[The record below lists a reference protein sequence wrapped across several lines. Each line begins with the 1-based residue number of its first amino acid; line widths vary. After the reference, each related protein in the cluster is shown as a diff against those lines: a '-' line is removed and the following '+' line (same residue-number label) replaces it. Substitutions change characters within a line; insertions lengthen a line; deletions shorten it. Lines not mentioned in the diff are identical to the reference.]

1 MYFGKQGVSLIT
13 VLLFMLVATIAAT
26 ATYKWISSEGR
37 SSGSRMM
44 QREAY
49 QSAVAGIDNARTWM
63 TFHGN
68 DVGALIR
75 QYMSAENK
83 LPDGSRKSIN
93 LDSRLR
99 SLQRN
104 GQDFHVWLTGVNVQ
118 NTTYKL
124 KIVSQGLAR
133 KDEINGNEVAAA
145 YHNEVAI
152 LNVDGL
158 YQVTIP
164 QVQHHANID
173 FNFAYYGGSYTS
185 AGKVVMT
192 SAVVN
197 GNWSGNPPEVD
208 NNWIVTGNI
217 SLSGNDL
224 KIGQTG
230 CIGGN
235 ASIENNGITTTDFYV
250 GGNFDGL
257 IKKAFGNVYF
267 NGDGKHSG
275 TGSMIIDGNMTING
289 FYQTAQDASDRATR
303 IGGNLCVSDSG
314 AIVSKATTDPFV
326 VNGNVWMPG
335 PRNLWYG
342 SIENY
347 GSGRR
352 LVNTSDNQGSY
363 EKIILGDSSSTA
375 YIASAI
381 SLATFNSSL
390 KNKGVRE
397 ISGSRKYCSSQKSSG
412 DKWQIRKGVGG
423 TDNNPV
429 SASNK
434 DICGSWGNSTNY
446 EQWLG
451 NGNKTFYV
459 EYFDNGWHFWGDSTY
474 KPYNQYQISAG
485 DNKYAMYYPGG
496 TTDVDFKV
504 YNNSDWR
511 YWIAADQYNAQ
522 WMQLN
527 YDSDYNFYY
536 DVWRLDEGQIN
547 SKFKVPTPIGAY
559 IVGGNVFYDLKNYNG
574 YNYDMNAGKATG
586 SPYCK
591 KKQGDTYRP
600 DCRVT
605 PWFRANGTVSNT
617 MPDEREFACAES
629 VMEDCFNI
637 WEESDEG
644 CDGSKFLVDDP
655 LITDS
660 LAYLPYATKGCA
672 ASITTW
678 PQSGFETTLNNC
690 YKENA
695 EDDTKRA
702 ANLYNGYLVVHITE
716 GTPGDNYNPDANT
729 PLKGK
734 FIIVVDNRLQAG
746 QNGLPRTTAD
756 TKVFLFLRS
765 GAKYVQKTVEH
776 YFIYTNKNI
785 GESGQLELTGTLYAP
800 ARACATTK
808 FQSSTLNF
816 DQALVQDL
824 TDAGV
829 ICQNDGSGGCGG
841 GGNEGDGEGG
851 NGAGG
856 GNLEVIDGG
865 KDSYYIS
872 MAPQLGVTVETQYA
886 GRENLI
892 MGDDGNTP
900 SLDPS
905 FIVLPRIIYL
915 PRDPYGKLSDY
926 YSIVPLN
933 GSDLTSSKVN
943 VQCAAGLPAGD
954 LYNEAA
960 GVLLD
965 QKVYR
970 CNASATVPGY
980 SSVPFWVVVNGVL
993 GSAPQVSFVETVQ
1006 EMSPTGSAQ
1015 VHANIPAHA
1024 TPITVLVACP
1034 TSTTSGWSY
1043 QMNEEY
1049 EPHLNN
1055 GVCSFTFPQG
1065 AEGQLKLFDVTT
1077 DGASNGTMFFQL
1089 LGGEGYAVTWPFIS
1103 ELHVS
1108 NLATINRVNPSDEE
1122 IDEYCNALPDDCP
1135 AAGHRGS
1142 LEWPDCPVDSIWV
1155 EPSIFAAIKDTNNS
1169 WEVPAGGTGTLTLE
1183 AKTISSCVV
1192 IIPLTD
1198 NALDRSTIEA
1208 DKIYTLK
1215 AIAKA
1220 RKSSVKVGFV
1230 GDVGSGNNPHV
1241 TIDANT
1247 RSLTCYY
1254 NDVKDN
1260 NPKACTMDLYSGE
1273 TVNVTILKSDGE
1285 NENFNYWKCENNGGI
1300 TCPTTEPIT
1309 SSNYTSF
1316 VIKDNKAVL
1325 YAHFGEVDKHCFFDE
1340 FKQGGVECRSGNN
1353 KYCIDKCGNAIDDV
1367 CVNAIEGGS
1376 FTNSKWHLI
1385 EGTLS
1390 DIEDTYESISID
1402 NAASRRNSRSSRE
1415 AVKVMSTVEAGL
1427 RGTLKALVQLPK
1439 ATSSFGKNSPKIAKS
1454 GFLLHSNATG
1464 TEFLMLNV
1472 FVNTEGKVE
1481 ANLCPNAG
1489 TENCLSALPK
1499 KDGAALSASPS
1510 SMVMV
1515 EAILTDSST
1524 LELIVFSG
1532 NYYETPDTYTTSI
1545 KLYNLP
1551 ESYANRN
1558 HEYVGFSMADPNF
1571 KIYGIGWSSD
1581 DYGADGCW
1589 DTYPTVKCSFSAVAT
1604 DGVIPTE
1611 TTVEPWVGHSGWFDS
1626 KSCTPIYYYDNGTD
1640 ACSGQAGSEV
1650 SCPSSGYYFSN
1661 IGAGQHGYRDNG
1673 VDVKAAKAWLNC
1685 FSTDNKVVAWAA
1697 GTQRAHCGMFWTG
1710 KFTEC
1715 TSHADL
1721 GSLSAISSGGTEGT
1735 ITLTG
1740 TVNLR
1745 GSTLNISLENPNNSP
1760 MEVWLLS
1767 KNDTWGADDFA
1778 SNAERFSGTTA
1789 SFDVVESFADGAQGF
1804 DPENVKQVVIKNLGD
1819 GSVTNVSISSSC
1831 KNAVG
1836 ISNCQVSYNEA
1847 NSRWEVSA
1855 DVSNKSKVSGYAVTG
1870 QVTSSTVDAAST
1882 SEQPS
1887 LWTSGTSVDRAT
1899 WYIDHNPYESYQGS
1913 TFNFSASVTN
1923 ASGETISTTCTPAV
1937 TIGSISCSDAT
1948 SSNIASGAAW
1958 PAFNFKLNNCPQNSC
1973 DYEILF
1979 DDGLL
1984 SGNTACTDGP
1994 CSGSGGGN
2002 QGLSKTKSGNA
2013 EECTTDGG
2021 CSHTYTVQ
2029 SSNPAKDFTPCE
2041 VSFVVQK
2048 KVVVI
2053 EDLATNCKFQS
2064 TVTQPGANGN
2074 FKADVHQ
2081 NGIDIRNR
2089 DYILLSASGDTAKK
2103 GNLGGNS
2110 EISFDI
2116 NGLWT
2121 AKSGNFTLKV
2131 KNNSGIYQNSC
2142 IATLTVNSPNITCST
2157 ITENGTDKFK
2167 IAVGQTCANNAC
2179 PWKLVKDDDMDH
2191 PISSSTNLDNSVYK
2205 IDFSGYG
2212 VYKLYINNEFVSGCS
2227 ITREAP
2233 RPTVT
2238 CPSAKQNYTIDLTA
2252 TFKAASVA
2260 NCGDGCDY
2268 RLERTSGGT
2277 AFASTPDGTGT
2288 YASASTGITFTAP
2301 SSTEDDIAYTFTIY
2315 DKNDHDRWDSC
2326 QGTMAFVESSSSA
2339 ASSSASSNPGIVACY
2354 MNQVYEWGAS
2364 SMQFKFD
2371 NYSGAYSNKSY
2382 EVKDASGT
2390 TRASGNST
2398 GTNQQIS
2405 FNLNGNATDS
2415 RLTLYI
2421 DGTEVCS
2428 IVPRIEKPF
2437 LKDCKL
2443 NNGQLHFQIE
2453 KCQNNKCSYQVKTAS
2468 GTAVGTEQTGKG
2480 SGGYDVSVSN
2490 NGIYVIWLNGEE
2502 TSCRIPKGVSMTTPA
2517 HCYFPQNRKWGDG
2530 ENQLKMDNP
2539 GQFMR
2544 GKTYVVKDAA
2554 GNEYA
2559 NSSNNTSNEVI
2570 DMSLSGYYASD
2581 VVLYVYVGGE
2591 LYCTANPMTYGP
2603 YAYQCYM
2610 ENNQTFKFGIG
2621 DCGNN
2626 KCSYEIKRDGTSVK
2640 TQNNIGENGGYS
2652 YSASTAG
2659 TYVLWLNGKETG
2671 CRATKQ

>member
-1 MYFGKQGVSLIT
+1 MYFGKQGVSLVT

-133 KDEINGNEVAAA
+133 KNEINGNEVAAA

-275 TGSMIIDGNMTING
+275 TGSMIIDGNMTVNG
-289 FYQTAQDASDRATR
+289 FYETAQNASDRATR

-314 AIVSKATTDPFV
+314 AIVSKATTDPFI

-352 LVNTSDNQGSY
+352 LVHTDDNQGSY
-363 EKIILGDSSSTA
+363 NKILLGDSSSQA
-375 YIASAI
+375 FIASAI
-381 SLATFNSSL
+381 SLSTFKSSL
-390 KNKGVRE
+390 QNKS
-397 ISGSRKYCSSQKSSG
+397 ISETAGSRKDCSSRKSSE
-412 DKWQIRKGVGG
+412 DRWRILKGVGG
-423 TDNNPV
+423 TSNVPM
-429 SASNK
+429 SADNK
-434 DICGSWGNSTNY
+434 DICGSWGNNTKY
-446 EQWLG
+446 EAWLG

-459 EYFDNGWHFWGDSTY
+459 EYYDNGWQTWEANTY
-474 KPYNQYQISAG
+474 KPYNQHTISDG
-485 DNKYAMYYPGG
+485 DNKYAMYHPGG
-496 TTDVDFKV
+496 TTDVEFRI
-504 YNNSDWR
+504 YNNSNWR
-511 YWIAADQYNAQ
+511 YWVANWNNAQ

-527 YDSDYNFYY
+527 WVDDYEYDNRY
-536 DVWRLDEGQIN
+536 DVWRLDEGQI
-547 SKFKVPTPIGAY
+547 SDKFKTPTPIGAY
-559 IVGGNVFYDLKNYNG
+559 FVGGNVFYDLKNYNG
-574 YNYDMNAGKATG
+574 YNYDMNGGKATG

-695 EDDTKRA
+695 EDDTKRD
-702 ANLYNGYLVVHITE
+702 ANLYNGYLVVHIT
-716 GTPGDNYNPDANT
+716 GGSPGQNYSPDANT

-756 TKVFLFLRS
+756 TKVFLFLRN
-765 GAKYVQKTVEH
+765 GANYVQQIVEH

-785 GESGQLELTGTLYAP
+785 GESGQLNLTGTLYAP

-808 FQSSTLNF
+808 FQSSILNF

-851 NGAGG
+851 NAAGG

-933 GSDLTSSKVN
+933 GSDLTSNKVN

-970 CNASATVPGY
+970 CNAGATVPGY

-1006 EMSPTGSAQ
+1006 EMSPTGTAQ

-1049 EPHLNN
+1049 DPHLNN

-1183 AKTISSCVV
+1183 AKNISSCVV

-1254 NDVKDN
+1254 NEVKDN

-1273 TVNVTILKSDGE
+1273 TVNVSILKSDGE

-1316 VIKDNKAVL
+1316 IIKDNKAVL

-1340 FKQGGVECRSGNN
+1340 FKEGGVECRSGNN
-1353 KYCIDKCGNAIDDV
+1353 KYCIDKCGNAVDDV

-1402 NAASRRNSRSSRE
+1402 NAASRRSSRSTRE

-1464 TEFLMLNV
+1464 SEFLMLNV

-1481 ANLCPNAG
+1481 ASLCPNAG

-1499 KDGAALSASPS
+1499 RDGAALSASPS

-1745 GSTLNISLENPNNSP
+1745 GSTLNISLENPNNSQ

-1819 GSVTNVSISSSC
+1819 GTVSNVSISSSC

-1870 QVTSSTVDAAST
+1870 QVASSTVDAAST

-2013 EECTTDGG
+2013 EECTTEGG
-2021 CSHTYTVQ
+2021 CSHTYEVR
-2029 SSNPAKDFTPCE
+2029 SSNAEKNFTPCN
-2041 VSFVVQK
+2041 VSF
-2048 KVVVI
+2048 KV
-2053 EDLATNCKFQS
+2053 L
-2064 TVTQPGANGN
+2064 P
-2074 FKADVHQ
+2074 
-2081 NGIDIRNR
+2081 
-2089 DYILLSASGDTAKK
+2089 L
-2103 GNLGGNS
+2103 
-2110 EISFDI
+2110 
-2116 NGLWT
+2116 
-2121 AKSGNFTLKV
+2121 
-2131 KNNSGIYQNSC
+2131 
-2142 IATLTVNSPNITCST
+2142 
-2157 ITENGTDKFK
+2157 
-2167 IAVGQTCANNAC
+2167 
-2179 PWKLVKDDDMDH
+2179 
-2191 PISSSTNLDNSVYK
+2191 SSSS
-2205 IDFSGYG
+2205 S
-2212 VYKLYINNEFVSGCS
+2212 
-2227 ITREAP
+2227 EA
-2233 RPTVT
+2233 
-2238 CPSAKQNYTIDLTA
+2238 S
-2252 TFKAASVA
+2252 
-2260 NCGDGCDY
+2260 
-2268 RLERTSGGT
+2268 
-2277 AFASTPDGTGT
+2277 
-2288 YASASTGITFTAP
+2288 
-2301 SSTEDDIAYTFTIY
+2301 
-2315 DKNDHDRWDSC
+2315 
-2326 QGTMAFVESSSSA
+2326 SSSSA
-2339 ASSSASSNPGIVACY
+2339 PPSSSSGGSATCVWENGATSFWPGQQNVKLIVSNIQGLASDANFTLTCGTASTSSTCRVSGSCDNLQFSVPSTVGTYTCTLKNNSMTLCTPSLEVKPPLSCSVSSSTVPYGGKFKFTGKTATSSCHNCKLYRGNNEHQYIDNQSNIEDYEITFNWSTSKTFTYECQCDNMASSANKCSQTVASRVDPPTFDCKTGLKATIDESNNVTIGLENVVGCHEGSPWCHYSITGTGISEKTGTGISNGTVNLGAFTDNGTDGSTKTYSVTLENSAGVGEAQTCSVEFTAGSSAIPVTISYQDYKSFTPGNTYTLTFSGSRGGVFRCTYTDRAYSFKMGVYDGSDWNVGANTGGQATKSNPG
-2354 MNQVYEWGAS
+2354 NGA
-2364 SMQFKFD
+2364 
-2371 NYSGAYSNKSY
+2371 
-2382 EVKDASGT
+2382 VKTFVVDSDAPT
-2390 TRASGNST
+2390 D
-2398 GTNQQIS
+2398 
-2405 FNLNGNATDS
+2405 LKCATD
-2415 RLTLYI
+2415 
-2421 DGTEVCS
+2421 
-2428 IVPRIEKPF
+2428 
-2437 LKDCKL
+2437 
-2443 NNGQLHFQIE
+2443 
-2453 KCQNNKCSYQVKTAS
+2453 
-2468 GTAVGTEQTGKG
+2468 
-2480 SGGYDVSVSN
+2480 
-2490 NGIYVIWLNGEE
+2490 W
-2502 TSCRIPKGVSMTTPA
+2502 
-2517 HCYFPQNRKWGDG
+2517 
-2530 ENQLKMDNP
+2530 
-2539 GQFMR
+2539 
-2544 GKTYVVKDAA
+2544 
-2554 GNEYA
+2554 
-2559 NSSNNTSNEVI
+2559 
-2570 DMSLSGYYASD
+2570 
-2581 VVLYVYVGGE
+2581 
-2591 LYCTANPMTYGP
+2591 
-2603 YAYQCYM
+2603 
-2610 ENNQTFKFGIG
+2610 
-2621 DCGNN
+2621 
-2626 KCSYEIKRDGTSVK
+2626 
-2640 TQNNIGENGGYS
+2640 
-2652 YSASTAG
+2652 
-2659 TYVLWLNGKETG
+2659 
-2671 CRATKQ
+2671 

>member
-1 MYFGKQGVSLIT
+1 MYFGKQGVSLVT

-83 LPDGSRKSIN
+83 LPDGTRKSIN

-133 KDEINGNEVAAA
+133 KNEINGNEVAAA

-275 TGSMIIDGNMTING
+275 TGSMIIDGNMTVNG

-446 EQWLG
+446 EPWLG

-574 YNYDMNAGKATG
+574 YNYDMNGGKATG

-695 EDDTKRA
+695 EDDTKRD
-702 ANLYNGYLVVHITE
+702 ANLYNGYLVVHIT
-716 GTPGDNYNPDANT
+716 GGSPGQNYNPDANT

-756 TKVFLFLRS
+756 TKVFLFLRN
-765 GAKYVQKTVEH
+765 GANYVQQIVEH

-785 GESGQLELTGTLYAP
+785 GESGQLNLTGTLYAP

-808 FQSSTLNF
+808 FQSSILNF

-851 NGAGG
+851 NAAGG

-933 GSDLTSSKVN
+933 GSDLTSNKVN

-980 SSVPFWVVVNGVL
+980 SNVPFWVVVNGVL

-1006 EMSPTGSAQ
+1006 EMSPTGTAQ

-1254 NDVKDN
+1254 NEVKDN

-1273 TVNVTILKSDGE
+1273 TVNVSILKSDGE

-1316 VIKDNKAVL
+1316 IIKDNKAVL

-1340 FKQGGVECRSGNN
+1340 FKEGGVECRSGNN
-1353 KYCIDKCGNAIDDV
+1353 KYCIDKCGNAVDDV

-1402 NAASRRNSRSSRE
+1402 NAASRRSSRSTRE

-1439 ATSSFGKNSPKIAKS
+1439 VTSSFGKNSPKIAKS

-1481 ANLCPNAG
+1481 ASLCPNAG

-1499 KDGAALSASPS
+1499 RDGAALSASPS

-1745 GSTLNISLENPNNSP
+1745 GSTLNISLENPNNSQ

-1767 KNDTWGADDFA
+1767 KNNTWGADDFA

-1819 GSVTNVSISSSC
+1819 GTVSNVSVSSSC

-1870 QVTSSTVDAAST
+1870 QVASSTVDAAST

-1913 TFNFSASVTN
+1913 TFNFSASITN

-2013 EECTTDGG
+2013 EECTTEGG
-2021 CSHTYTVQ
+2021 CSHSYEVR
-2029 SSNPAKDFTPCE
+2029 SSNDDKPFTPCN
-2041 VSFVVQK
+2041 VSF
-2048 KVVVI
+2048 KV
-2053 EDLATNCKFQS
+2053 L
-2064 TVTQPGANGN
+2064 P
-2074 FKADVHQ
+2074 
-2081 NGIDIRNR
+2081 
-2089 DYILLSASGDTAKK
+2089 LSSSSSAEESSSSSVAS
-2103 GNLGGNS
+2103 
-2110 EISFDI
+2110 
-2116 NGLWT
+2116 
-2121 AKSGNFTLKV
+2121 
-2131 KNNSGIYQNSC
+2131 
-2142 IATLTVNSPNITCST
+2142 
-2157 ITENGTDKFK
+2157 
-2167 IAVGQTCANNAC
+2167 
-2179 PWKLVKDDDMDH
+2179 
-2191 PISSSTNLDNSVYK
+2191 SSSTNVTTNCSFTNSDYKPGEDAYFQFTNLKSGGNPISGLSYKLVAPTGSGISDITGTTNNNSVIQLSK
-2205 IDFSGYG
+2205 ITVGTNTGGTYT
-2212 VYKLYINNEFVSGCS
+2212 LYINNTQACTATLTLKDFSPSNCKYENGQFKAHANNPCTGSACTWRIMKGTDTPSTGTAVASGSWTNNDINPSISGKGKYTLWINDIKYDDCS
-2227 ITREAP
+2227 ITIKP
-2233 RPTVT
+2233 DVT
-2238 CPSAKQNYTIDLTA
+2238 CPSTKKSFTINQTA
-2252 TFKAASVA
+2252 TFKAASLS
-2260 NCGDGCDY
+2260 NCDGGCDY
-2268 RLERTSGGT
+2268 RLERTSGGV
-2277 AFASTPDGTGT
+2277 AFASSDAGT
-2288 YASASTGITFTAP
+2288 YTSASTGVTFAENP
-2301 SSTEDDIAYTFTIY
+2301 SVAEDNIAYTFTVF
-2315 DKNDHDRWDSC
+2315 DHDDHTIKDTC
-2326 QGTMAFVESSSSA
+2326 QGVMAFTAGATCAEITQSMGGNGTVTGTLSNGCAIITIDKICTGMQIEIQSCKGKTVTWNGAPITLNNNDNGYWSGTNPAPNLVNRLDVPDCPTSKINKVYLDNCSSVSPASTAPSIASCPSSA
-2339 ASSSASSNPGIVACY
+2339 VTVKPGTSIPMPMTVSNCKVVGGCSYTISASGQSTI
-2354 MNQVYEWGAS
+2354 
-2364 SMQFKFD
+2364 
-2371 NYSGAYSNKSY
+2371 
-2382 EVKDASGT
+2382 SGT
-2390 TRASGNST
+2390 TYGTSVPPFTGATVDKTTITYTLSVSNSAGSATPCSFSVTYDSDAREEANASGNNTFGPGKYKLYCNGQSGSKNMQT
-2398 GTNQQIS
+2398 GNCNGGTSGKAWFDPAIS
-2405 FNLNGNATDS
+2405 FYNDYG
-2415 RLTLYI
+2415 
-2421 DGTEVCS
+2421 GC
-2428 IVPRIEKPF
+2428 
-2437 LKDCKL
+2437 
-2443 NNGQLHFQIE
+2443 NGQ
-2453 KCQNNKCSYQVKTAS
+2453 AS
-2468 GTAVGTEQTGKG
+2468 VTFPLNLDVP
-2480 SGGYDVSVSN
+2480 SGGSVQ
-2490 NGIYVIWLNGEE
+2490 I
-2502 TSCRIPKGVSMTTPA
+2502 
-2517 HCYFPQNRKWGDG
+2517 HCW
-2530 ENQLKMDNP
+2530 
-2539 GQFMR
+2539 
-2544 GKTYVVKDAA
+2544 
-2554 GNEYA
+2554 
-2559 NSSNNTSNEVI
+2559 
-2570 DMSLSGYYASD
+2570 
-2581 VVLYVYVGGE
+2581 
-2591 LYCTANPMTYGP
+2591 
-2603 YAYQCYM
+2603 
-2610 ENNQTFKFGIG
+2610 
-2621 DCGNN
+2621 
-2626 KCSYEIKRDGTSVK
+2626 
-2640 TQNNIGENGGYS
+2640 
-2652 YSASTAG
+2652 
-2659 TYVLWLNGKETG
+2659 
-2671 CRATKQ
+2671 